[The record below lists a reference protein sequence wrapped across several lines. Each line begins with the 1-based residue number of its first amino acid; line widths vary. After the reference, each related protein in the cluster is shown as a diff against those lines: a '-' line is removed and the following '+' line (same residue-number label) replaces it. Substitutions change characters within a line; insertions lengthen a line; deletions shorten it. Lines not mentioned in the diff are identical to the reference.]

1 MQEYFHLVVEF
12 NKLEKVEYGGSKGQ
26 TFSEKTEQMFTSFV
40 ELTQRIQQKSCDP
53 LDTASDVSYKSFH
66 SNSYII

>member
-1 MQEYFHLVVEF
+1 MEF

-26 TFSEKTEQMFTSFV
+26 TFSEKTEQMFSSFV

-53 LDTASDVSYKSFH
+53 LDTADDVSDIL
-66 SNSYII
+66 YIRTYIMGLLLGV

>member
-1 MQEYFHLVVEF
+1 MQEYFHLVMEF

-26 TFSEKTEQMFTSFV
+26 TFSEKTEQMFNSFV

-53 LDTASDVSYKSFH
+53 LDTADNVKYKPPH
-66 SNSYII
+66 

>member
-1 MQEYFHLVVEF
+1 MEF

-53 LDTASDVSYKSFH
+53 LDTANDVSH
-66 SNSYII
+66 NISYPHYNNML